1 MFDFVRAVFLDVRLE
16 RSVPLYTLLPH
27 EATVNRTAFLLHP
40 RRWSVHHI
48 CPHEYMTT
56 DNRNAEMQAKS
67 FRNKARRGGASRE
80 RRGGIRNPHRPTERT
95 PSIGQERDAGACSS
109 SSLHQPSPACTGVQ
123 LCPRRRASVTREAC
137 PRQGAEVTRQHVM
150 CSFVHHRAPASSEE
164 IKFVLT
170 HYPAFLS

>member
-95 PSIGQERDAGACSS
+95 PSIGQEPKSEPPVRAPPAPC
-109 SSLHQPSPACTGVQ
+109 SLHQHSTAQPAQASSYVLAGAHPSP
-123 LCPRRRASVTREAC
+123 EK
-137 PRQGAEVTRQHVM
+137 HVPGKGQ
-150 CSFVHHRAPASSEE
+150 R
-164 IKFVLT
+164 
-170 HYPAFLS
+170 